1 MPPPSDASAGCSRI
15 AGDGDGG
22 SSIAI
27 LFNRV
32 LPLSLIVATS
42 LGASAPVYALIVAN
56 NSSNDP
62 KLGKLQYADDDG
74 ARYFTVF
81 KPMAAQVT
89 LLTVLDEDTQR
100 RFPGLAAQTRPPS
113 RRELNDALKGINAAM
128 KADRAAG
135 NRPVFF
141 FVFTGHGQRGEAGEG
156 SIALLG
162 EQFTRSELFR
172 DVIQPVQASTTHLII
187 DACDSYFFVNQRGAL
202 PISAGQA
209 VAVTQFLEERSL
221 DKYPD
226 VGVVLSTSSQQE
238 SHEWAAI
245 NAGVFSHE
253 IISALL
259 GAADVN
265 SDGKVEYSELRAFV
279 AAANQQVDDPRG
291 RVNMFA
297 RPPARDRSAALAD
310 LTAPSSSS
318 YLLLPSGLQGR
329 HWVEDARGVRLA
341 DFNKESDRP
350 LVLALPPGQT
360 FFVRT
365 PSREARLETGTDG
378 KLIDVGQLAWSPTGI
393 ASRGG
398 SLDESFREHLFSRPY
413 GARFYGGFV
422 SSSGELP
429 VGPAPEPD
437 LAP

>member
-1 MPPPSDASAGCSRI
+1 M
-15 AGDGDGG
+15 G
-22 SSIAI
+22 SGAYHSYCWGQRRWLVCRYIV
-27 LFNRV
+27 FNV
-32 LPLSLIVATS
+32 FPLSLILAAS
-42 LGASAPVYALIVAN
+42 LGATAPVYALIVAN
-56 NSSNDP
+56 NFSNDP
-62 KLGKLQYADDDG
+62 KLAQLQFADDDG
-74 ARYFTVF
+74 ARYFTVL
-81 KPMAAQVT
+81 KPMAEQVT

-100 RFPGLAAQTRPPS
+100 RFPGLAAQTRPPT
-113 RRELNDALKGINAAM
+113 RRELTDALARINASM
-128 KADRAAG
+128 KADRALG
-135 NRPVFF
+135 RRPVFF

-162 EQFTRSELFR
+162 EQFTRSQLFTQ
-172 DVIQPVQASTTHLII
+172 VLEPIQASTTHLII
-187 DACDSYFFVNQRGAL
+187 DACDSYFFVNQRGSL
-202 PISAGQA
+202 PVAAGQA
-209 VAVTQFLEERSL
+209 AAVAQFLEERSL
-221 DKYPD
+221 DKFPD

-291 RVNMFA
+291 KVHMFA
-297 RPPARDRSAALAD
+297 RPPSRDRSAALSD
-310 LTAPSSSS
+310 LTAPSSSA

-329 HWVEDARGVRLA
+329 HWLEDSRGVRLA

-365 PSREARLETGTDG
+365 AAKEARIETGTEG
-378 KLIDVGQLAWSPTGI
+378 KLIDAAQLSWAPTGI
-393 ASRGG
+393 AARGG
-398 SLDESFREHLFSRPY
+398 SLDENFREHLFEKPF

-422 SSSGELP
+422 SSSGEVP

-437 LAP
+437 LSP

>member
-1 MPPPSDASAGCSRI
+1 MFA
-15 AGDGDGG
+15 
-22 SSIAI
+22 
-27 LFNRV
+27 
-32 LPLSLIVATS
+32 LSLIVVAS
-42 LGASAPVYALIVAN
+42 LGAASPVYALIVAN
-56 NSSNDP
+56 NQSNDP
-62 KLGKLQYADDDG
+62 KQAALKFADDDG
-74 ARYFTVF
+74 ARYFTVL
-81 KPMAAQVT
+81 KPMAQQVT

-100 RFPGLAAQTRPPS
+100 RFPGLAAKTRPPT
-113 RRELNDALKGINAAM
+113 RRELGEALGRINAAM
-128 KADRAAG
+128 KVDRAAG
-135 NRPVFF
+135 RTPVFF

-162 EQFTRSELFR
+162 EQFTRSELFGQ
-172 DVIQPVQASTTHLII
+172 VLQPIQASTTHLII
-187 DACDSYFFVNQRGAL
+187 DACDSYFFVNQRGSL
-202 PISAGQA
+202 PTAAPQAMA
-209 VAVTQFLEERSL
+209 VAQFLEERSL
-221 DKYPD
+221 DKFPD

-253 IISALL
+253 VISALL

-291 RVNMFA
+291 KVNMFA
-297 RPPARDRSAALAD
+297 RPPARDRSAPLAD
-310 LTAPSSSS
+310 LTAPASNV
-318 YLLLPSGLQGR
+318 YLLLPAGAEGR
-329 HWVEDARGVRLA
+329 HWLEDSHGVRLA
-341 DFNKESDRP
+341 DFNKEAERP

-365 PSREARLETGTDG
+365 ATKEARVETGPAG
-378 KLIDVGQLAWSPTGI
+378 RLIDVAQLAWAESGI
-393 ASRGG
+393 AARGG
-398 SLDESFREHLFSRPY
+398 SLDESFREHLFERSY

>member
-1 MPPPSDASAGCSRI
+1 M
-15 AGDGDGG
+15 
-22 SSIAI
+22 
-27 LFNRV
+27 F
-32 LPLSLIVATS
+32 PLSLILAAS

-62 KLGKLQYADDDG
+62 KLARLQYADDDG
-74 ARYFTVF
+74 ARYFTVL
-81 KPMAAQVT
+81 KPMAQQVT
-89 LLTVLDEDTQR
+89 LLTVMDEETQR
-100 RFPGLAAQTRPPS
+100 RFPGLAAQTQPPT
-113 RRELNDALKGINAAM
+113 RRELLEALERINGLM

-135 NRPVFF
+135 KRPVFF
-141 FVFTGHGQRGEAGEG
+141 FIFTGHGQRGEAGEG

-162 EQFTRSELFR
+162 EQFTRSELFSQ
-172 DVIQPVQASTTHLII
+172 VLAPIQASTTHLII
-187 DACDSYFFVNQRGAL
+187 DACDSYFFVNQRGSL
-202 PISAGQA
+202 PVAAGQA
-209 VAVTQFLEERSL
+209 VAVGQFLEERSL
-221 DKYPD
+221 DKFPD

-279 AAANQQVDDPRG
+279 ASANQQVDDPRG

-297 RPPARDRSAALAD
+297 RPPARDRSAPLVD
-310 LTAPSSSS
+310 LTAPSSSA
-318 YLLLPSGLQGR
+318 YLLLPAGLQGR
-329 HWVEDARGVRLA
+329 HWLEDGHGVRLA
-341 DFNKESDRP
+341 DFNKEADRP

-360 FFVRT
+360 YFVRT
-365 PSREARLETGTDG
+365 STREARVESGAEG
-378 KLIDVGQLAWSPTGI
+378 RLIDVAQLAWTTTGI

-398 SLDESFREHLFSRPY
+398 SLDESFREHLFERPY
-413 GARFYGGFV
+413 GPRFYSGFV

>member
-1 MPPPSDASAGCSRI
+1 MFA
-15 AGDGDGG
+15 
-22 SSIAI
+22 
-27 LFNRV
+27 
-32 LPLSLIVATS
+32 LSLTLAAS
-42 LGASAPVYALIVAN
+42 LGATAPVYALIVAN
-56 NSSNDP
+56 NHSNDP
-62 KLGKLQYADDDG
+62 KQASLKFADDDG
-74 ARYFTVF
+74 ARYFTVLE
-81 KPMAAQVT
+81 PMAKQVT

-100 RFPGLAAQTRPPS
+100 RFPGLAAKTRPPT
-113 RRELNDALKGINAAM
+113 RRELGDALGRVNAAM

-135 NRPVFF
+135 RRPVFF

-162 EQFTRSELFR
+162 EQFTRSELFSQ
-172 DVIQPVQASTTHLII
+172 VLQPIQASTTHLII
-187 DACDSYFFVNQRGAL
+187 DACDSYFFVNQRGSL
-202 PISAGQA
+202 PAAAPQAMA
-209 VAVTQFLEERSL
+209 VAQFLEERSL
-221 DKYPD
+221 DRFPD

-253 IISALL
+253 VISALL

-291 RVNMFA
+291 KVNMFA
-297 RPPARDRSAALAD
+297 RPPARDRSAPLAD
-310 LTAPSSSS
+310 LTAPASNA
-318 YLLLPSGLQGR
+318 YLLLPAGMGGR
-329 HWVEDARGVRLA
+329 HWLEDSHGVRLA
-341 DFNKESDRP
+341 DFNKEAERP

-365 PSREARLETGTDG
+365 VTKEARIETGTAG
-378 KLIDVGQLAWSPTGI
+378 RLIDVAQLAWAESGI
-393 ASRGG
+393 AARGG
-398 SLDESFREHLFSRPY
+398 SLDESFREHLFERPY